1 MFDAILMSRKH
12 EGAKVMD
19 VLDMARFTLRVPKE
33 TLEKLSY
40 IAGYNGRTKNKELE
54 QMINSRIKIFENK
67 HGPIITSQDNQN

>member
-1 MFDAILMSRKH
+1 
-12 EGAKVMD
+12 MD

-67 HGPIITSQDNQN
+67 HGPIITSQDSQN